1 MSEVFNPNEQAL
13 AAVLNEAKELG
24 VDLAKLA
31 ENVSA
36 GIMGN
41 KPYTWVS
48 ATNKSSV
55 LDALNDAIKDIK

>member
-13 AAVLNEAKELG
+13 VAVLNEAKDLG

-31 ENVSA
+31 EKVNA

-41 KPYTWVS
+41 KSYTWVN
-48 ATNKSSV
+48 ANNKPSV
-55 LDALNDAIKDIK
+55 IAALDSAIKSTE